1 MHETVLTENQNHL
14 YAAYFSAV
22 GLRHSETWK
31 VARVKIL
38 RKDLLQPSKRGLIWM
53 HPYVVFAPPRAWCHQ
68 RGTHYRSLHKQ
79 RAKPG
84 NRKHKNTLIQE

>member
-1 MHETVLTENQNHL
+1 MHETMLIENQNHL
-14 YAAYFSAV
+14 YTAYFSAV
-22 GLRHSETWK
+22 GLRYSETRE

-38 RKDLLQPSKRGLIWM
+38 RKDLLQPSKRVLTWVL
-53 HPYVVFAPPRAWCHQ
+53 PCVVFAPPKAWCHW
-68 RGTHYRSLHKQ
+68 RGTRYRSLHK